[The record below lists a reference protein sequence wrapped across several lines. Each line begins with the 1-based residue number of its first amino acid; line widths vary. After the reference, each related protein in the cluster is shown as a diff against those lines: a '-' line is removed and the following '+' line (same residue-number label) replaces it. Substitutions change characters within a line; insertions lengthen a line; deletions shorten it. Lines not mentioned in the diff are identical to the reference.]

1 MAGGYTDAGVKFFS
15 LSLYVQ
21 AGSIKIMKLLLVNRH
36 FGHPQVP
43 TGRMLADVAREL
55 ADRGHTVTVFTTL
68 SSYAGRHA
76 GERIP
81 AGLRIHYAWSLK
93 ERYRL
98 LNWLIFLI
106 QALIVTLVS
115 EWERCLI
122 LTDPPFLGLCA
133 FSGTRFGFA
142 RRRVY
147 WWTMDLYPES
157 LSAAGL
163 VRTGGVIDR
172 VLRQINEITLRH
184 TKAVICLDSAQV
196 RRLIEYR
203 SFRSSPRFCRVIPPW
218 DDRPIGM
225 SLRKDNRFLIKYGL
239 FGMRVA
245 LYAGNLGQA
254 HSYRD
259 ILAAARLLS
268 QQGRTDW
275 RIVFVSRGAKR
286 KQLEAA
292 ASEVPGV
299 LVLDYQPPEL
309 TADLLS
315 AADVHL
321 LTMSPGWEGIVVPS
335 KLYGMLKTGRPI
347 LFIGPDNCGTAQEIT
362 SSGAGVILAPETPSG
377 VIVETLDRL
386 YASPTQ
392 FPTDNSYARIT
403 EVADFLTEG
412 VESKSDHP
420 YPCPA
425 IT

>member
-1 MAGGYTDAGVKFFS
+1 
-15 LSLYVQ
+15 
-21 AGSIKIMKLLLVNRH
+21 MKLLLVNRH

-43 TGRMLADVAREL
+43 TGRMLADVAQEL
-55 ADRGHTVTVFTTL
+55 AARGHTVTVFTTL
-68 SSYAGRHA
+68 SSYAGPQA
-76 GERIP
+76 GDKTRG
-81 AGLRIHYAWSLK
+81 GLRIHYAWSLK
-93 ERYRL
+93 EHYRL
-98 LNWLIFLI
+98 LNWVLFLI
-106 QALIVTLVS
+106 QALIVALVS

-133 FSGTRFGFA
+133 VAGTRFGFA
-142 RRRVY
+142 PRQVY

-172 VLRQINEITLRH
+172 ALRQINEITLRH
-184 TKAVICLDSAQV
+184 TNAVICLDSAQV
-196 RRLIEYR
+196 RRLTEYR
-203 SFRSSPRFCRVIPPW
+203 WFRSSPRFCRVIPPW

-225 SLRKDNRFLIKYGL
+225 AMRKDNRFLIKYGL
-239 FGMRVA
+239 LGVRIA
-245 LYAGNLGQA
+245 LYAGNLGEA
-254 HSYRD
+254 HCYSD

-268 QQGRTDW
+268 QEGRTDW
-275 RIVFVSRGAKR
+275 RIVFVTRGAKR

-292 ASEVPGV
+292 ASEVPSI

-362 SSGAGVILAPETPSG
+362 SSGAGVILTPDSPPG
-377 VIVETLDRL
+377 VIVEMLDRL
-386 YASPTQ
+386 CASPTQ

-403 EVADFLTEG
+403 EVADYLTEG
-412 VESKSDHP
+412 VKPKSDRA
-420 YPCPA
+420 YPLVPQSHERA
-425 IT
+425 TTI